1 MYVCAYSLPKV
12 GPHLTCTM
20 DNTIACVA
28 AFFFCGIDGAS
39 LCLQC
44 DVDVHVGVKKS
55 HERYLLT
62 GQRVEARVF
71 FPFCFTVVFVG
82 ETCLSSGFKQ

>member
-1 MYVCAYSLPKV
+1 
-12 GPHLTCTM
+12 
-20 DNTIACVA
+20 
-28 AFFFCGIDGAS
+28 
-39 LCLQC
+39 
-44 DVDVHVGVKKS
+44 VHVGVKKS

-82 ETCLSSGFKQ
+82 ETCLSTGFKQ